1 MMLAKQF
8 NTLFSVIVALSMAA
22 PYALCQQSV
31 GSEALARRVQ
41 ETRRW
46 DQRLERLQELKSRP
60 LASVEKADDVFS
72 LLSSEN
78 QLINEAYL
86 AKMSLAEGFSD
97 PYYSDLLWYAVK
109 IYRETKVSRHFEILV
124 TSAYGINSKVSSV
137 LAQDAAS
144 HLEFLVD
151 TINSHKIDATR
162 ASLLWMLFRA
172 RDSQGISKE
181 QGEQVLSIGL
191 ECLNDPS
198 GYVRVTA
205 IDELSQVRT
214 DTVRARLLDARR
226 TEKTELFVRSEME
239 LKKLD
244 DAIAAFRR

>member
-1 MMLAKQF
+1 MMLAKQC
-8 NTLFSVIVALSMAA
+8 NTIFCVMVALSMAG
-22 PYALCQQSV
+22 PYALCQQSA

-78 QLINEAYL
+78 QLIKEAYL
-86 AKMSLAEGFSD
+86 AKMNLAEGFSD
-97 PYYSDLLWYAVK
+97 PYYSELLWYAVEV
-109 IYRETKVSRHFEILV
+109 YQETKVPRHFEILV
-124 TSAYGINSKVSSV
+124 TSSYGINSKVSSV

-144 HLEFLVD
+144 HVEFLVD
-151 TINSHKIDATR
+151 TINAHEVDVTR
-162 ASLLWMLFRA
+162 GRLLWMLFRA
-172 RDSQGISKE
+172 RDSQGISKK

-198 GYVRVTA
+198 AYVRAHA
-205 IDELSQVRT
+205 INELSRVKTQN
-214 DTVRARLLDARR
+214 VRARLLDARR
-226 TEKTELFVRSEME
+226 TPQTDQFVRSQKE
-239 LKKLD
+239 LVELD
-244 DAIAAFRR
+244 MAIASFGP